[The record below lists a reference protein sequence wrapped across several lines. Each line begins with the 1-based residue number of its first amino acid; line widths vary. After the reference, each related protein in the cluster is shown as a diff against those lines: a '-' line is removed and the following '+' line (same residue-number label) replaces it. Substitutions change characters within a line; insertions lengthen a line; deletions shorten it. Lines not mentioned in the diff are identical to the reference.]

1 MEGSLGGIRMI
12 KGIEAAI
19 FDLGGTLYKT
29 EKDLGDVHR
38 RFLTELGLEELAAIS
53 DEELEGAQSRGPDA
67 WLDEVMLKMR
77 ADIHWEPSRDD
88 WVEYDKRLLRSLGAE
103 GDIEKL
109 ANEYQTKWDMWL
121 RVDRYIP
128 LDGCKETLVEL
139 KNRGYKLGVASNR
152 FGDPRPFLK
161 IDGILSLFDSIE
173 YTAVPGYKKP
183 SPYMLLKVADELGVN
198 PRKCVYVGN
207 YVRYDVEAASRG
219 ELTPILII
227 ECNLEER
234 AVAPADTIMIEHL
247 PELLELLPES

>member
-1 MEGSLGGIRMI
+1 MVDSLGGILMI
-12 KGIEAAI
+12 EGIDAII

-38 RFLTELGLEELAAIS
+38 RFLTELGLEALAAIS
-53 DEELEGAQSRGPDA
+53 DKELEGAQSRGPDA
-67 WLDEVMLKMR
+67 WLDEFMLKKR
-77 ADIHWEPSRDD
+77 ADLHWEPSRED
-88 WVEYDKRLLRSLGAE
+88 WVEYDKRLLTSLGAE
-103 GDIEKL
+103 GDIEIL
-109 ANEYQTKWDMWL
+109 ANEYQTKWDTWL

-161 IDGILSLFDSIE
+161 KDGILSLFDSVE

>member
-1 MEGSLGGIRMI
+1 MMI
-12 KGIEAAI
+12 KGIDAAI
-19 FDLGGTLYKT
+19 FDLGGTLYRT

-38 RFLTELGLEELAAIS
+38 RFLTEIGLPELAAIS
-53 DEELEGAQSRGPDA
+53 DKELEGAQSRGPDA
-67 WLDEVMLKMR
+67 WLDEFMLKKR
-77 ADIHWEPSRDD
+77 ADLHWEPSRED
-88 WVEYDKRLLRSLGAE
+88 WVEYDKRLLTSLGAE
-103 GDIEKL
+103 GDLERL

-152 FGDPRPFLK
+152 FGDPMPFLNK
-161 IDGILSLFDSIE
+161 DGILSVFQSVE

-207 YVRYDVEAASRG
+207 YVKYDVEAASRG
-219 ELTPILII
+219 ELTPILLV
-227 ECNLEER
+227 ECNPQER
-234 AVAPADTIMIEHL
+234 EVAPADTIIIEHL